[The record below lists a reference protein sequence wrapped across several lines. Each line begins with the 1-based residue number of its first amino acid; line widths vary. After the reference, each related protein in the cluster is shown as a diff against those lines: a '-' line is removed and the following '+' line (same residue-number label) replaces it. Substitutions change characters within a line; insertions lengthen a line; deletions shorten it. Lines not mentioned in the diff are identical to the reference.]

1 MARESVQ
8 HAPSSNIAGITWD
21 SETMDLLITF
31 RKGALIRYL
40 NVDEETVRGF
50 ASAMSATQYLNTAI
64 VGQFM
69 ENRIS

>member
-1 MARESVQ
+1 
-8 HAPSSNIAGITWD
+8 
-21 SETMDLLITF
+21 MDLLITF

-50 ASAMSATQYLNTAI
+50 ASAMSATQYLNANI